1 MTVDDFVPFDSMFK
15 VGCSM
20 FDVQNDLLEKWF
32 GSKSGANFFFVS
44 AVLLTCL
51 TLSAQAAKAAAGQEV
66 LYEPTI
72 RDIVNRDCA
81 RCHSGAAR
89 NLMDY
94 DGIKA
99 YADSGMLKVMVSSG
113 GAMSRFAGQDSGPIL
128 QWIADGALEKAGP
141 QVVAGR
147 MHAGTGA
154 KAYPVD
160 VPLDKM
166 TYSNTI
172 QFIIARDCLE
182 CHSGTFRNLTTYKNL
197 KYYADS
203 GLLVS
208 LVSPGGQMHRFAG
221 PNYQYFEAWATNG
234 APR

>member
-1 MTVDDFVPFDSMFK
+1 
-15 VGCSM
+15 M
-20 FDVQNDLLEKWF
+20 FDMQNGLLEKWF
-32 GSKSGANFFFVS
+32 GAKSGAIIFIIPGI
-44 AVLLTCL
+44 LLLCS
-51 TLSAQAAKAAAGQEV
+51 TLPAPLSKAAVGQEV
-66 LYEPTI
+66 LYESTI
-72 RDIVNRDCA
+72 RDIVNKDCA
-81 RCHSGAAR
+81 RCHSGTAR

-94 DGIKA
+94 DRIKA
-99 YADSGMLKVMVSSG
+99 YVGTGMLKVMVSSG
-113 GAMSRFAGQDSGPIL
+113 GAMSRFAGQDAGTIL

-147 MHAGTGA
+147 MPTGTGA

-160 VPLDKM
+160 VPLDKI
-166 TYSNTI
+166 TYGNTI

-182 CHSGTFRNLTTYKNL
+182 CHSGNFRNLTTYPNL

-203 GLLVS
+203 GLLTS

-221 PNYQYFEAWATNG
+221 PNYQYFTAWVTNG